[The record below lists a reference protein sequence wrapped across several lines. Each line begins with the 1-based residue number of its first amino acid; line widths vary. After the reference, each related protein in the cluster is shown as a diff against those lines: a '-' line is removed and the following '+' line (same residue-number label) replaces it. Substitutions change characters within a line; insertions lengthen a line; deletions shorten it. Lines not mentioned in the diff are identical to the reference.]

1 MKKSFLLLGLLTTT
15 ICLTACWS
23 KNYNMSFEEALEIA
37 NHSALQDILTE
48 NNFEQNFDISGNY
61 DTDWTKVNA
70 DIALN
75 SKQNL
80 DKKISE
86 SSTKFTAD
94 IASSWE
100 IIKANW
106 KLDIKMINDA
116 IYLNLSSFNLT
127 WSEDLSLV
135 GIMAEWIKNQW
146 FSIPMSGLSDMPN
159 TFSILKDSEGLNT
172 KIKEIVTNEW
182 SEVYNWKFTQFNWY
196 NSWKFSLDNEKLNT
210 LIKEYYDEM
219 NANLDE
225 ESIQTIPELN
235 IQNFEWYL
243 IITGKD
249 KVTTVIENMAIA
261 EDEIIINAKWF
272 AGEDFELYL
281 SEDGEDIISII
292 ANKKGGKYE
301 VSANIANT
309 ISLNWTISPKLS
321 KSSIN
326 LKFDAKLIIKS
337 ETQWEKDTI
346 IPFNG
351 SWKYNSISEFT
362 TSAPED
368 AKDLTELLWS
378 YLGGM
383 VWWDELDY
391 NEDYNYEDLYAD
403 EENNTES
410 IDTEW
415 EVAKVEENTEATE
428 STETTESTMVAE

>member
-15 ICLTACWS
+15 LCLTACWS

-70 DIALN
+70 DISSN

-80 DKKISE
+80 DKKMSE

-94 IASSWE
+94 ITSSWE

-135 GIMAEWIKNQW
+135 SIMAEWIKNQW

-219 NANLDE
+219 NSNLDE
-225 ESIQTIPELN
+225 ESIQTIPELD

-261 EDEIIINAKWF
+261 EDEIIINANWF

-281 SEDGEDIISII
+281 SEDGEDIISIV
-292 ANKKGGKYE
+292 ANKKGRKYE

-309 ISLNWTISPKLS
+309 ISLN
-321 KSSIN
+321 
-326 LKFDAKLIIKS
+326 
-337 ETQWEKDTI
+337 
-346 IPFNG
+346 
-351 SWKYNSISEFT
+351 
-362 TSAPED
+362 
-368 AKDLTELLWS
+368 
-378 YLGGM
+378 
-383 VWWDELDY
+383 
-391 NEDYNYEDLYAD
+391 
-403 EENNTES
+403 
-410 IDTEW
+410 
-415 EVAKVEENTEATE
+415 
-428 STETTESTMVAE
+428 

>member
-1 MKKSFLLLGLLTTT
+1 
-15 ICLTACWS
+15 
-23 KNYNMSFEEALEIA
+23 
-37 NHSALQDILTE
+37 
-48 NNFEQNFDISGNY
+48 
-61 DTDWTKVNA
+61 
-70 DIALN
+70 
-75 SKQNL
+75 
-80 DKKISE
+80 
-86 SSTKFTAD
+86 
-94 IASSWE
+94 
-100 IIKANW
+100 
-106 KLDIKMINDA
+106 
-116 IYLNLSSFNLT
+116 
-127 WSEDLSLV
+127 
-135 GIMAEWIKNQW
+135 
-146 FSIPMSGLSDMPN
+146 MPN

-219 NANLDE
+219 NSNLDE
-225 ESIQTIPELN
+225 ESIQTIPELD

-261 EDEIIINAKWF
+261 EDEIIINANWF

-281 SEDGEDIISII
+281 SEDGEDIISIV
-292 ANKKGGKYE
+292 ANKKGRKYE

-321 KSSIN
+321 KSSID

-362 TSAPED
+362 TSAPEN

-410 IDTEW
+410 IDIEW

-428 STETTESTMVAE
+428 STETTESTIVAE